1 MKTYDYIQSKVDIL
15 LSKLYN
21 YKHYRTQSLYFESE
35 LQRIA
40 ERIEDMQRPKG
51 ISTDKVRTQNQTDHT
66 KILNSI
72 FSEQMEIEKEYY
84 LTLAKMK
91 EIDTIIEL
99 IQDDTIKDVARKRF
113 VQNISWTNISKELNC
128 DRGTLVYHIKKEL
141 SKII

>member
-1 MKTYDYIQSKVDIL
+1 MNNYDYIQSKVDIL

-51 ISTDKVRTQNQTDHT
+51 ISTDEVRTQNQTDHT

-128 DRGTLVYHIKKEL
+128 DRGTLVYRIKKEL